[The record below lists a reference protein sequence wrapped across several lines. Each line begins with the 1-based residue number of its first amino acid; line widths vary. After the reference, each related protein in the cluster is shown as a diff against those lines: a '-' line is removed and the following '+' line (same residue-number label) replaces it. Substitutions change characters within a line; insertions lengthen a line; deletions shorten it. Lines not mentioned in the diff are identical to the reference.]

1 MQHYSL
7 MTVFTFL
14 DIVTILRL
22 WISHV
27 KISMV
32 ITLNYKE
39 VIMWSIFSQT
49 RFKVGILSECSINL
63 CQVNHQDYPDFYY
76 PVSPAAH
83 EKLWTIFLL

>member
-32 ITLNYKE
+32 IT
-39 VIMWSIFSQT
+39 
-49 RFKVGILSECSINL
+49 
-63 CQVNHQDYPDFYY
+63 
-76 PVSPAAH
+76 
-83 EKLWTIFLL
+83 